1 MGLGATVTGK
11 KKTVSVPS
19 EEAKPKP
26 SARRQAVELA
36 RGCCELWHSV
46 GNGPPQGY
54 ASFKKDDHLEH
65 VELRT
70 TAGRLWLSGMVYREL
85 GDALS
90 KADLDGA
97 LDNLE
102 AAAIH
107 DGLRRAVHVRV
118 ADLGDRIFLDLA
130 DDEWRVVEITAKGFR
145 VIPGSAAPIR
155 FRRPNGTEA
164 LPLPLT
170 GGSLNDLSQFLHTDH
185 HGLALVAAWLE
196 GAYTDRGPTPV
207 LSLGGGQGSAKSTA
221 TRVIQRLVDPRGG
234 ALRSAPRKDEDLAIA
249 ARNSWVLSFDNLS
262 RIGMDLS
269 DGFCRLA
276 TGAAFATRQ
285 LYTNSEECIF
295 AARRP
300 VILNSIVDVVGRPDL
315 LERTVIVQLQKISEE
330 DRLEEN
336 VFWARFEEARPR
348 LLGAALAALSG
359 ALARWDDLRPARM
372 PRMADFYRLALAV
385 GEQLPG
391 GMATFEAAWNEMQET
406 AVQSAL
412 EASPIGES
420 LLKIL
425 EARSGW
431 RAPAAEL
438 LRELNTSRALGSR
451 DHDSWPQTPQG
462 LVHALR
468 RLTPSLEAVG
478 WIVELGVRDK
488 SKTKHERRVIIL
500 PAETAPL
507 QPVAADGWK
516 AIS

>member
-1 MGLGATVTGK
+1 MGLGASVTK
-11 KKTVSVPS
+11 KIRVPS
-19 EEAKPKP
+19 EEAKARP
-26 SARRQAVELA
+26 SARRQAVDLA

-54 ASFKKDDHLEH
+54 ASFKKDEHHEH

-70 TAGRLWLSGMVYREL
+70 MAGRLWLSGMVYRSL

-107 DGLRRAVHVRV
+107 EGPRVPVHVRV
-118 ADLGDRIFLDLA
+118 ADLGDRIYLDLA
-130 DDEWRVVEITAKGFR
+130 DDEWRVVQITAKGWK

-164 LPLPLT
+164 LPIPKE
-170 GGSLNDLSQFLHTDH
+170 GGSLEELGQFIHTDR
-185 HGLALVAAWLE
+185 HGLALVAAWIV

-207 LSLGGGQGSAKSTA
+207 LSLGGGQGTSKSTS
-221 TRVIQRLVDPRGG
+221 TRVCQRLIDPRGG

-249 ARNSWVLSFDNLS
+249 ARNAWVLSFDNLS

-269 DGFCRLA
+269 DGLCRLA

-285 LYTNSEECIF
+285 LYTNAEECIF

-300 VILNSIVDVVGRPDL
+300 VIVNSIVDVVGRPDL
-315 LERTVIVQLQKISEE
+315 LERTVIVQLQKITEE
-330 DRLEEN
+330 ARLEEN
-336 VFWARFEEARPR
+336 VFWAQFNEAHPR
-348 LLGAALAALSG
+348 LLGAALTALST
-359 ALARWDDLRPARM
+359 ALARLEVTRPKLK

-385 GEQLPG
+385 GDHLPG
-391 GMATFEAAWNEMQET
+391 GSLAFEDAWGEMQAS

-412 EASPIGES
+412 ESAPIGDA

-425 EARSGW
+425 EARNGW

-438 LRELNTSRALGSR
+438 LRELNASRSASPR
-451 DHDSWPQTPQG
+451 DHDTWPQNPQG
-462 LVHALR
+462 LATALR
-468 RLTPSLEAVG
+468 RLAPALEAVG
-478 WIVELGVRDK
+478 WLVELGRRNTTN
-488 SKTKHERRVIIL
+488 SRNERLVVIS
-500 PAETAPL
+500 ATSTAPL
-507 QPVAADGWK
+507 VPLSNAQWEE
-516 AIS
+516 IS